1 VTIELNV
8 TGNGRFEGDKSNVI
22 AYSYSEQSTPHMIG
36 DDSGGVGDISVSVM
50 DFRNDGI
57 ILYKDSI
64 TLSDSFYGS
73 ITGRIDSLTS
83 TNGLLDITGRSRL
96 SFLNIPG
103 IVAPGETT
111 IRGLFTSIFNAANL
125 TTDIAFG
132 RPISNDPIITPGW
145 SGDLWVFAKQACA
158 TYGVE
163 ISLINN
169 TIYVQ
174 PIRQRE
180 LGIEN
185 ISTESYNLT
194 DVSLAQSFD
203 VAYYNYT
210 EETGAL
216 VYPRG
221 GWTPEATVYQVE
233 AGETII
239 IDVPVNGYITSI
251 LQPVA
256 QDFVPKNYSGGNSV
270 YSVSGNDNLPVSA
283 ALWRNYGGSMTAEL
297 INNGATIQLTVKGP
311 GFSPLSPYSFSVS
324 DGSTSYSTIRLIG
337 DGVFYDR
344 KLLNIKTGLSPD
356 IAPQEVGQEVDNFF
370 VDTLEQALDVG
381 VKTRPLYALP
391 RHTIDLSGSSFV
403 KKNFTEYDYLTL
415 DDAGLGLL
423 DGPGILGTIN
433 PNTNIVL
440 YQSFEEYGNS
450 LPPVYL
456 FSDFNND
463 FVDATFDDFA
473 NTTTE
478 ASSQS
483 FGSVSGSRVRY
494 YDAIF
499 RVRGTDTSQS
509 GINVTAEFDTLF
521 SDFNETFDGYTFEGF
536 DAVVPGINFID
547 WSLIPLRTE
556 PYISFNYLALDSG
569 ELDINALGF

>member
-22 AYSYSEQSTPHMIG
+22 SYGYSEQSTPHMIG

-64 TLSDSFYGS
+64 TLFDSFYGS

-83 TNGLLDITGRSRL
+83 TNGLLDLTGRSRL

-103 IVAPGETT
+103 VVAPGETT

-145 SGDLWVFAKQACA
+145 NGDLWVFAKQACA

-185 ISTESYNLT
+185 ISTESYSLT
-194 DVSLAQSFD
+194 DVSLSQSFN

-210 EETGAL
+210 DETGIL
-216 VYPRG
+216 VYPKG

-233 AGETII
+233 AGETIVVDI
-239 IDVPVNGYITSI
+239 PVNGYITSV
-251 LQPVA
+251 LQPIA
-256 QDFVPKNYSGGNSV
+256 QNTVSKNYSGGQSV
-270 YSVSGNDNLPVSA
+270 YSVSGNDNLPVTA
-283 ALWRNYGGSMTAEL
+283 AFWSDYGGSMTADL
-297 INNGATIQLTVKGP
+297 INNGSTIQLTITGAS
-311 GFSPLSPYSFSVS
+311 FQALSPYSFSVS

-344 KLLNIKTGLSPD
+344 KLLNIKTGLTPD
-356 IAPQEVGQEVDNFF
+356 IAPQEIGQEIDNLFI
-370 VDTLEQALDVG
+370 DTLEQALDAG

-403 KKNFTEYDYLTL
+403 KKNFTEYNYLTL
-415 DDAGLGLL
+415 DDDPLGEL
-423 DGPGILGTIN
+423 DGMGILGFISPNIN
-433 PNTNIVL
+433 IPL
-440 YQSFEEYGNS
+440 YQSFEEYGAG
-450 LPPVYL
+450 LTPGYL
-456 FSDFNND
+456 FSDFNDD
-463 FVDATFDDFA
+463 FAEADFDDFA
-473 NTTTE
+473 NTTAE

-483 FGSVSGSRVRY
+483 FGAVSGSRVRY
-494 YDAIF
+494 YDAMF
-499 RVRGTDTSQS
+499 RVRSTDTSQS
-509 GINVTAEFDTLF
+509 GIDVTAEFDTLF
-521 SDFNETFDGYTFEGF
+521 SDFDDTFANYTFEEF
-536 DAVVPGINFID
+536 NDVVPAINFID

-556 PYISFNYLALDSG
+556 PYISFNYLVLDSG

>member
-1 VTIELNV
+1 MTIELEV
-8 TGNGRFEGDKSNVI
+8 TGNGRFEGDKSNII

-36 DDSGGVGDISVSVM
+36 DDSGGVGDISVSVV

-64 TLSDSFYGS
+64 TLFDSFYGS

-83 TNGLLDITGRSRL
+83 TNGLLDLTGRSRL

-103 IVAPGETT
+103 VVAPGETT

-132 RPISNDPIITPGW
+132 RPIPNDPIVTPGW
-145 SGDLWVFAKQACA
+145 EGDLWVFAKQACA

-185 ISTESYNLT
+185 ISTESYSLT
-194 DVSLAQSFD
+194 DVNLAQSFN

-210 EETGAL
+210 DEEGTL

-233 AGETII
+233 AGETIV
-239 IDVPVNGYITSI
+239 IDIPVEGYITSI

-256 QDFVPKNYSGGNSV
+256 QNTVPKNYFGGSSV
-270 YSVSGNDNLPVSA
+270 YSVSGNDNLPVA
-283 ALWRNYGGSMTAEL
+283 AAFWNDFGGSMVADL
-297 INNGATIQLTVKGP
+297 INNGTTIQLTVTGP
-311 GFSPLSPYSFSVS
+311 NYTPLSPYSFSVS

-337 DGVFYDR
+337 DGVFYNR
-344 KLLNIKTGLSPD
+344 KLLNIKTGLTPD
-356 IAPQEVGQEVDNFF
+356 IAPQEIGQEVDNLF

-381 VKTRPLYALP
+381 VKTRSLYALP

-403 KKNFTEYDYLTL
+403 KKNFTEYNYFTL
-415 DDAGLGLL
+415 DDGEIGQL
-423 DGPGILGTIN
+423 DGTGILGFVSPEIN
-433 PNTNIVL
+433 IPL
-440 YQSFEEYGNS
+440 YQSFEEYNNG
-450 LPPVYL
+450 LTAGYL
-456 FSDFNND
+456 FSEFNVDFAEAN
-463 FVDATFDDFA
+463 FDDFA
-473 NTTTE
+473 NTTAETR
-478 ASSQS
+478 SQS
-483 FGSVSGSRVRY
+483 FGAVSGSRVRY
-494 YDAIF
+494 YDAMF
-499 RVRGTDTSQS
+499 RVRSTDTSQG
-509 GINVTAEFDTLF
+509 GINITAEFDTLF
-521 SDFNETFDGYTFEGF
+521 SDFN
-536 DAVVPGINFID
+536 AVF
-547 WSLIPLRTE
+547 
-556 PYISFNYLALDSG
+556 A
-569 ELDINALGF
+569 